1 MVTWGT
7 TVGGKKTLQGLI
19 ILFIFFLRL
28 FSSLFGVVGSYTE
41 LQMCSAASYT
51 PGPSIEYLSEL
62 QCEKINV

>member
-7 TVGGKKTLQGLI
+7 TVGGKETLQGLI

-28 FSSLFGVVGSYTE
+28 FSSLFGVVGSYTG
-41 LQMCSAASYT
+41 LQMCSASSYT